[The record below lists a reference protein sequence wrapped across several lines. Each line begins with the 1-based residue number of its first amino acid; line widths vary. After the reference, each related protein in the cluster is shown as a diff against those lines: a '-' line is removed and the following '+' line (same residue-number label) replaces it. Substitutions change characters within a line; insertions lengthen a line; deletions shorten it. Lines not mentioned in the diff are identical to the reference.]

1 MKNTAASLLTLLVCF
16 AAFAENAD
24 GVPPFKLWN
33 DVKSPELKELH
44 APAPERVVLANG
56 MIVFLLE
63 DHELP
68 LIDLTMRIRV
78 KDLYEPPEQVG
89 LAGAM
94 ATIMRSGGSEKYPGD
109 KLDETLEGMAAS
121 IGCKIDSDSGYASL
135 STLKA
140 DFEKGLG
147 IFVDVMRNPAFP
159 EDKLELWRSQART
172 GIGKRNDSPNS
183 IVWREF
189 NKALYGAESPYARH
203 TEYAT
208 VNGIDRAAL
217 QAFHQKYFHP
227 NQFILGIYGD
237 FKKDEMLAK
246 LKAAF
251 EPWPAEK
258 TDPPAVAP
266 IPTGRTARTLFIDRP
281 RINQTTFT
289 MGQVVDARRDNPDY
303 PAIQM
308 MNQILSGGMSARLFT
323 EVRTK
328 KGLAY
333 SVWGYADVPYDH
345 PGVFSCNALTRNE
358 QALEAVD
365 AVRHEVV
372 KLVESGVTPQEVA
385 ESRERIINSFVFN
398 FDTASKIVERQMTYE
413 YFGYPMDFAEK
424 LLEAVKKVTP
434 EDVNRVAK
442 KYIDPEKFVLLGV
455 GNSADLDVAKSFRS
469 LKDVVLLD
477 VAIPPAPLG
486 SDPKKEAEGQRLVAD
501 AIKAAG
507 GAEALRSV
515 NSLQT
520 DVDMV
525 LGGGERLRGRLRAKL
540 HSDLMRFDF
549 SMPNAPVSEIVAGGK
564 AWMAVGAAVTDV
576 KLATAKKNM
585 YSVVPMDFVILRILA
600 EPDNGCKIQALEP
613 ANEGGRQLDGIA
625 LQSPAHGRVKVW
637 FDAQTHAMVRLWA
650 MEADGMQKESE
661 RLFSDHKEFG
671 KLTLAR
677 NTVLKTGDK
686 QRTLELQTLA
696 INPELDAALFAKPDK
711 ATPPPEN

>member
-1 MKNTAASLLTLLVCF
+1 MKITAATLLTLLVCISAF
-16 AAFAENAD
+16 AAEGD

-33 DVKSPELKELH
+33 EVKSPELKELH

-89 LAGAM
+89 LAWAM
-94 ATIMRSGGSEKYPGD
+94 ATILRSGGSEKYPGD

-121 IGCKIDSDSGYASL
+121 IGCSIDSDSGYASL

-147 IFVDVMRNPAFP
+147 IFVDLLRNPAFP
-159 EDKLELWRSQART
+159 QDKLELWRSQART
-172 GIGKRNDSPNS
+172 GIGKRNDSPGS
-183 IVWREF
+183 IAGREF

-203 TEYAT
+203 SEYAT

-227 NQFILGIYGD
+227 NQFILGVYGD

-266 IPTGRTARTLFIDRP
+266 IPTGRTARTLFVDRP
-281 RINQTTFT
+281 KINQTTFS
-289 MGQVVDARRDNPDY
+289 MGQVVDARRDSPDY

-308 MNQILSGGMSARLFT
+308 MNEILSGSMSARLFT

-333 SVWGYADVPYDH
+333 SVWGYAGIPYDH
-345 PGVFSCNALTRNE
+345 PGIFYCNALTRNE

-372 KLVESGVTPQEVA
+372 KLVETGVTPQEVA

-398 FDTASKIVERQMTYE
+398 FDTPRKIVERQMTYE

-434 EDVNRVAK
+434 EDVSRVAK

-455 GNSADLDVAKSFRS
+455 GNSADLDAAKSFRS

-486 SDPKKEAEGQRLVAD
+486 SDPKKEAEGQRIIAD

-507 GAEALRSV
+507 GEEALLGVKSYRADLNIVV
-515 NSLQT
+515 NG
-520 DVDMV
+520 D
-525 LGGGERLRGRLRAKL
+525 RLRGCVRAKPGNFYRV
-540 HSDLMRFDF
+540 D
-549 SMPNAPVSEIVAGGK
+549 VAGPKGP
-564 AWMAVGAAVTDV
+564 
-576 KLATAKKNM
+576 L
-585 YSVVPMDFVILRILA
+585 SQILA
-600 EPDNGCKIQALEP
+600 EEGAWTAVGSTVRDIKSAVARKNLGPVIQNDLGLLRTLAPANNGCKIQALDSSLAGESKL
-613 ANEGGRQLDGIA
+613 EGVAVELPDRT
-625 LQSPAHGRVKVW
+625 RVKIW
-637 FDAQTHAMVRLWA
+637 FDAQTHYMTRVWLLG
-650 MEADGMQKESE
+650 ADGMQKESE
-661 RLFSDHKEFG
+661 LLFSGQSAFG
-671 KLTLAR
+671 KLTVAK
-677 NTVLKTGDK
+677 NVVEKSGDA
-686 QRTLELQTLA
+686 QQTIELQALT
-696 INPELDAALFAKPDK
+696 INPELDPALFAKPDK
-711 ATPPPEN
+711 AAPPPE